1 MTRRRTLRPRDQAVS
16 SFSATL
22 LRLCDA
28 TGAAGATL
36 VDGQGE
42 TVDYAGYLEPYA
54 LKVMAAEWRIVLEY
68 VRHGKRRDF
77 SDVQEFVVRAREKS
91 FALVALS
98 EGYALVLELPR
109 GAFSFSRRA
118 VAEAVRELELEAG
131 LPSSNAMGDSE
142 RWSKLEVRTVPGDKR
157 RPEAIW
163 FKGAW
168 HSVTIVGRYAL
179 PGATKITG
187 RPGGGSPAR
196 SGAIGAQMT
205 AYRARLA
212 TGHEFAL
219 VREPM
224 GRWFA
229 GDLSGF
235 EPVPR

>member
-1 MTRRRTLRPRDQAVS
+1 
-16 SFSATL
+16 
-22 LRLCDA
+22 
-28 TGAAGATL
+28 
-36 VDGQGE
+36 
-42 TVDYAGYLEPYA
+42 
-54 LKVMAAEWRIVLEY
+54 MAAEWRIVLDYLRLRE
-68 VRHGKRRDF
+68 KFDF
-77 SDVQEFVVRAREKS
+77 SDVHEFIVRARRKS

-109 GAFSFSRRA
+109 RSFSFSRRA

-131 LPSSNAMGDSE
+131 LPLSNAMGQNE
-142 RWSKLEVRTVPGDKR
+142 HWSKLEVRTATSDRR

-168 HSVTIVGRYAL
+168 HPVTIVGRYAL
-179 PGATKITG
+179 PTQRSTRTPGPTRDG
-187 RPGGGSPAR
+187 RGTAGVAGPPSPAHV
-196 SGAIGAQMT
+196 A
-205 AYRARLA
+205 AYRARLS

-229 GDLSGF
+229 DDLTGF

>member
-1 MTRRRTLRPRDQAVS
+1 MTGRRTLRPRDQAVS

-36 VDGQGE
+36 VDNLGE

-54 LKVMAAEWRIVLEY
+54 LKVMAAEWRIVLDYLRQRE
-68 VRHGKRRDF
+68 KFDF
-77 SDVQEFVVRAREKS
+77 SDVHEFIVRARQKS
-91 FALVALS
+91 FALIALS

-109 GAFSFSRRA
+109 RSFSFSRRA

-131 LPSSNAMGDSE
+131 LPLSNAMGQNE
-142 RWSKLEVRTVPGDKR
+142 HWSKLEVRTASADRR

-168 HSVTIVGRYAL
+168 HPVTIVGRYTL
-179 PGATKITG
+179 QTRRSSRLG
-187 RPGGGSPAR
+187 RASIAPPA
-196 SGAIGAQMT
+196 SVT
-205 AYRARLA
+205 AFRARLA

-219 VREPM
+219 IREPM

-229 GDLSGF
+229 DDLTGF